1 VPELK
6 IAELLASPLVDP
18 TAHLDEAVVA
28 RYAKHLGGL
37 PPIVAFETGD
47 GLLVADGYHRL
58 AAARRAGRKTIA
70 TEVRRGSR
78 ADALRYAIEVASAQ
92 RGLPPDQI
100 AMRMRERYSGGWK
113 S

>member
-1 VPELK
+1 VSRLK
-6 IAELLASPLVDP
+6 IADLMSSPLVDA

-28 RYAKHLGGL
+28 RYAENLGSL
-37 PPIVAFETGD
+37 PPVVVFETED

-70 TEVRRGSR
+70 ADVRRGSR
-78 ADALRYAIEVASAQ
+78 ADALRYAIEVASAR
-92 RGLPPDQI
+92 RGLPAEELATRI
-100 AMRMRERYSGGWK
+100 RERYSGGWR